1 MTQDW
6 QPLFQWFEAT
16 WVGTTVR
23 ESLWMFPVIECVHL
37 LALALLGGAVLAVDL
52 RMMGWGLRSQTTAS
66 LARQM
71 QPWLTGALV
80 TIVATGI
87 PMFLSE
93 AIKCYFSPPFFYKM
107 TLLVLATLFTYTVRR
122 RVAGAEPGR
131 FAPGLLRLTA
141 IASVTLWFGVGFS
154 GRWIAFY

>member
-23 ESLWMFPVIECVHL
+23 ESLWMFPVIQCVHL
-37 LALALLGGAVLAVDL
+37 LALALLGGTLLAVDL
-52 RMMGWGLRSQTTAS
+52 RLLGLGLRSQPTAS
-66 LARQM
+66 LARQL
-71 QPWLTGALV
+71 QPWLNGALV
-80 TIVATGI
+80 TIIATGI

-107 TLLVLATLFTYTVRR
+107 TFLVLATIFTYTVRR
-122 RVAGAEPGR
+122 HVVASEAGPWMAK
-131 FAPGLLRLTA
+131 ATA
-141 IASVTLWFGVGFS
+141 LASLTLWLAVGFS

>member
-16 WVGTTVR
+16 WLGTTVR
-23 ESLWMFPVIECVHL
+23 ESLWMFPVIQCVHL
-37 LALALLGGAVLAVDL
+37 LALALLGGALLAVDL
-52 RMMGWGLRSQTTAS
+52 RLLGLGLRSQPIAS

-71 QPWLTGALV
+71 QPWLNGALV
-80 TIVATGI
+80 TIIATGI

-107 TLLVLATLFTYTVRR
+107 TFLVLATIFTYTVRR
-122 RVAGAEPGR
+122 RVAATEPSR
-131 FAPGLLRLTA
+131 WAATATAFASL
-141 IASVTLWFGVGFS
+141 TLWFAVGFS